1 MKRQSVNSNVTS
13 QNGSRQISPAP
24 SVTKLAVGSPK
35 FIDRRKL
42 SIFSNV
48 NPNESKSR
56 VGSRRASN
64 VSKASP
70 TNLSVARAD
79 IRKSSLISN
88 LAVNP
93 GERRKSSIISNLN
106 VNPTEPKSGPSSRRP
121 SNVSIVEPNLSPTTN
136 LEVPYISPSRGH
148 WGIFESPKDRIPTAK
163 SEEVPKQQTE
173 VTFNEDSIGK
183 TKLKTKKKTAT
194 GSQKETRKMEKSPTR
209 RKLDPRHQS
218 PPKKKVV
225 DGSRAKLLAMKKNR
239 QVNRRIAE
247 KSGLKQKRTVG
258 GKSAEKS
265 GGQAKGKETDDT
277 AKRLKELSL
286 ANEKLKK
293 AEADLSHANDA
304 MKTDQNFKELEV
316 EKLMQFWT
324 ITKQQLADEQQRSI
338 ELEGK
343 LQRMKT
349 AHVEQV
355 SLLHKRISML
365 QLNVQVQRVS
375 ATQTDPFGQD
385 SDCSGHANVDCQTIN
400 EWSAQKAH
408 DVIRSNDEQ
417 LAELIT
423 EIENARLQAQT
434 DFKFAVVQME
444 QRLRQEHEVEL
455 RTVKEEKE
463 RQLEDF
469 SQIQNER
476 LGFAEQEKA
485 HFKAELSNQITEQKV
500 ELLHLSDKLTEKKA
514 QNRTT
519 AAELDTVEKAL
530 KEIQDEHKDLS
541 HKLVQA
547 LSDSKEFKQNAKTM
561 RSQKSR
567 LEKIEEI
574 NEILLAEFKEIELER
589 NHFAE
594 QLSRISGNRNAI
606 ALQPSMRAQSFGQKL
621 DDIRKQTGGLHLF

>member
-1 MKRQSVNSNVTS
+1 MRRRSVSSIVSS
-13 QNGSRQISPAP
+13 QTGSRQISPAP
-24 SVTKLAVGSPK
+24 SITKLTVDSPK

-42 SIFSNV
+42 SIFSYL
-48 NPNESKSR
+48 NPNESKSKA
-56 VGSRRASN
+56 GSRRASN
-64 VSKASP
+64 VSNASP
-70 TNLSVARAD
+70 TNLAVARSD
-79 IRKSSLISN
+79 IRKSSLVSN

-93 GERRKSSIISNLN
+93 AERRKSSILSNLN
-106 VNPTEPKSGPSSRRP
+106 VNLIEPKSGPSSRRP
-121 SNVSIVEPNLSPTTN
+121 SNVSIMEPNLSPLAN
-136 LEVPYISPSRGH
+136 LDIPFSSESRRPS
-148 WGIFESPKDRIPTAK
+148 IFESPKEKAPTAK
-163 SEEVPKQQTE
+163 NEEMPKKQTE

-183 TKLKTKKKTAT
+183 IKLKSKRKTAT
-194 GSQKETRKMEKSPTR
+194 GSQKETKKMEKSPTR
-209 RKLDPRHQS
+209 RKIDPMHQS
-218 PPKKKVV
+218 PPKKKATE
-225 DGSRAKLLAMKKNR
+225 GSRAKPLGIQKNR
-239 QVNRRIAE
+239 QIKRRIAE
-247 KSGLKQKRTVG
+247 KGGLKQKRTVS
-258 GKSAEKS
+258 GKSPEKS
-265 GGQAKGKETDDT
+265 GSQAKGKETNDT

-293 AEADLSHANDA
+293 AEADLSRANDA
-304 MKTDQNFKELEV
+304 MKTDHNYKELEV

-385 SDCSGHANVDCQTIN
+385 SDCSGYANVDCQTIN

-423 EIENARLQAQT
+423 EIENSRLQAQT

-469 SQIQNER
+469 SQTQNER
-476 LGFAEQEKA
+476 LSLAEQEKA

-500 ELLHLSDKLTEKKA
+500 ELLRLSDKLIEKEA
-514 QNRTT
+514 QNRSM
-519 AAELDTVEKAL
+519 AAELATVEKAL
-530 KEIQDEHKDLS
+530 KELRDEHKDLS
-541 HKLVQA
+541 HKLVAA